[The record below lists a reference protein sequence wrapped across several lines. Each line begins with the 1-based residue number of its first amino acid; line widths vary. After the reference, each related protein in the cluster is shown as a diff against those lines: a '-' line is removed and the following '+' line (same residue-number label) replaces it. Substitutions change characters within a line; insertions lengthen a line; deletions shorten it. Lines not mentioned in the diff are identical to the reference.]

1 MKIWPVCKNVQ
12 TFPDNNVLE
21 RKFFEGKIVDD
32 KKQISFLKKKLLF
45 WKNAAS
51 VSAQASF
58 TSCLNFV
65 AFPLLFVRDN
75 VKGEGHVCFTPF
87 QGFADR
93 NSFFNICKKTH
104 LQFSAAAGKQFMN

>member
-1 MKIWPVCKNVQ
+1 M
-12 TFPDNNVLE
+12 
-21 RKFFEGKIVDD
+21 
-32 KKQISFLKKKLLF
+32 FL
-45 WKNAAS
+45 KNAAS
-51 VSAQASF
+51 VSARF
-58 TSCLNFV
+58 EGTNFPYF
-65 AFPLLFVRDN
+65 FPLLFVRDN